1 MVSSRC
7 PFYSPPTPIKIPST
21 FPTLNLTPY
30 SYAYFNPHSYPL
42 IVYPYSYSNTYSYC
56 YNYSYSY
63 CYPYSYPYS
72 YTYSYSYP
80 YPYPYSRPFFS
91 ALASNILDV
100 RVGNW
105 IEYRELTLSLR
116 LYEIQ
121 WKKFRFTYLLP
132 FKINVV

>member
-42 IVYPYSYSNTYSYC
+42 IVYPYSYSYPYSYC
-56 YNYSYSY
+56 YNYSY
-63 CYPYSYPYS
+63 CYPFPYSYA
-72 YTYSYSYP
+72 YSYSYS
-80 YPYPYSRPFFS
+80 YPYSRPFFS